1 MLGTKGNINYGT
13 ASVSST
19 TGFATSATTPSPSA
33 NDSSTTAPMAAVS
46 TPSPAAVPG
55 GESNLATTVG
65 VPSSPGETSFTQQPQ
80 PTSSQEEVGEA
91 DEHILIGSGGPD
103 QRESQAILKA
113 LDWLK
118 EKRDHDY
125 GWNNDTHMV
134 ILAKELSGGRDPVE
148 SDNHFQMIAELE
160 DLLSVKQMEIEIL
173 TMLDRHHSLPK
184 PVNADKLARYV
195 LALGVLCKDPK
206 RFHNHDLVSALLHHE
221 PTQDQEFALVTLAA
235 CSSAAHVRKRH
246 IRRLLDIASGGSE
259 QSVGELEFSTCPNI
273 PGITFFFCRH
283 HGDGS
288 VGSAMHHHRPSSSA
302 PSALCATSCARLGQS
317 AGTTWQFRIPAQ
329 YRVGDAGLVG
339 PGTGSVRQMESIGCL
354 EVDLGPTATGW
365 RVDGGAVAGRTGAR
379 HRHWSDG

>member
-1 MLGTKGNINYGT
+1 MLGTKGNLNYGT
-13 ASVSST
+13 ASVATTSGFSST
-19 TGFATSATTPSPSA
+19 VSMSVMTTPA
-33 NDSSTTAPMAAVS
+33 
-46 TPSPAAVPG
+46 
-55 GESNLATTVG
+55 ESNFGTTVG
-65 VPSSPGETSFTQQPQ
+65 LPSASSGEVDLKASFTPTV
-80 PTSSQEEVGEA
+80 TSSQEYGDPNQGES

-103 QRESQAILKA
+103 QREATAIQKA
-113 LDWLK
+113 LDWLR

-148 SDNHFQMIAELE
+148 ADNHVQQISDLE

-206 RFHNHDLVSALLHHE
+206 RFHNHDLVAALLHHE

-259 QSVGELEFSTCPNI
+259 QSVGE
-273 PGITFFFCRH
+273 
-283 HGDGS
+283 
-288 VGSAMHHHRPSSSA
+288 
-302 PSALCATSCARLGQS
+302 
-317 AGTTWQFRIPAQ
+317 
-329 YRVGDAGLVG
+329 
-339 PGTGSVRQMESIGCL
+339 
-354 EVDLGPTATGW
+354 
-365 RVDGGAVAGRTGAR
+365 
-379 HRHWSDG
+379 